1 MKCRSG
7 LLIADRGYISDD
19 LEFGLAKKG
28 IKLITK
34 VKENMSFERVLT
46 SFEKKCLRARGL
58 IETVNDQLKNIF
70 QIEHTRHRSIRAFFV
85 NVLAGLAAYT
95 FRPAKPKMA

>member
-1 MKCRSG
+1 M
-7 LLIADRGYISDD
+7 LLSKIALPIEIFLTVNRGKNT
-19 LEFGLAKKG
+19 G
-28 IKLITK
+28 
-34 VKENMSFERVLT
+34 FERVLT

-85 NVLAGLAAYT
+85 SVLAGLAAYT